1 MIIKDKV
8 IISSSSPRIK
18 AGQKQELDVAFY
30 LRRAFKDH
38 DQVFVFN
45 DIKLTHNNETAQID
59 HLIVHTFGFILI
71 ESKSITG
78 EVTVNKYEEW
88 SRSYNGKWNGMS
100 SPIKQV
106 ELQKELL
113 KKLLR
118 DHDSALLDK
127 VLGIE
132 KLQKSF
138 GGRQWEHLCAIS
150 SNAIINRDDAPKHIA
165 KKLVKSEFIVDT
177 VTKLMNLSSS
187 KPSPFTFFKA
197 ETRPW
202 FNDEEITR
210 VCDFFLQKGTA
221 EKLPE
226 GKVLEKTESPQ
237 IKIDTDVIT
246 KAHGKEYAELQLK
259 CKKCNTQNTLEPR
272 WGKYGYFVNCSS
284 CSINTPMKAPCTSC
298 NSKKTRVNKKKEIY
312 TLTCQDCEMSS
323 QLIYK
328 NEAFCE
334 KKAEILPS

>member
-8 IISSSSPRIK
+8 IISSSSPKIK

-88 SRSYNGKWNGMS
+88 SRSYNGKWNGMP

-106 ELQKELL
+106 ELQKDLL
-113 KKLLR
+113 KKLLK
-118 DHDSALLDK
+118 DYDSELLNK
-127 VLGIE
+127 LLGIE
-132 KLQKSF
+132 RLQKGF

-150 SNAIINRDDAPKHIA
+150 SNSIINRDDAPSLIA
-165 KKLVKSEFIVDT
+165 KKLIKSEFIVDT
-177 VTKLMNLSSS
+177 VTKLMDLSSS
-187 KPSPFTFFKA
+187 KPNSFTFFKA
-197 ETRPW
+197 ANRPW
-202 FNDEEITR
+202 FNDDEIIKI
-210 VCDFFLQKGTA
+210 CDFLLQKSTSEKA
-221 EKLPE
+221 TKEKL
-226 GKVLEKTESPQ
+226 LEKIESPQ
-237 IKIDTDVIT
+237 IKLDTHVIKST
-246 KAHGKEYAELQLK
+246 DSKEHAVLQLK
-259 CKKCNTQNTLEPR
+259 CKECNTQNTLEPS
-272 WGKYGYFVNCSS
+272 WGKFGYYVKCIN
-284 CSINTPMKAPCTSC
+284 CSINTPMKAPCLSC
-298 NSKKTRVNKKKEIY
+298 SSKKTKVNKKKEIY
-312 TLTCQDCEMSS
+312 TLTCQDCETNS

-328 NEAFCE
+328 KELLCE
-334 KKAEILPS
+334 K

>member
-45 DIKLTHNNETAQID
+45 DIKLTYNNETAQID

-88 SRSYNGKWNGMS
+88 SRSYHGKWNGMA

-106 ELQKELL
+106 ELQKDLL
-113 KKLLR
+113 KKILR
-118 DHDSALLDK
+118 DHDSELLNK

-132 KLQKSF
+132 KLQKGF
-138 GGRQWEHLCAIS
+138 GGRQWEHICAIS
-150 SNAIINRDDAPKHIA
+150 SNAIINREDAPKPIA

-177 VTKLMNLSSS
+177 VIKMMNLSSS
-187 KPSPFTFFKA
+187 KPNPFTFFKVGSM
-197 ETRPW
+197 PW
-202 FNDEEITR
+202 FNEDEIIKI
-210 VCDFFLQKGTA
+210 CDFILKKGTA
-221 EKLPE
+221 AEKVPE
-226 GKVLEKTESPQ
+226 EQLLVAIESPQ
-237 IKIDTDVIT
+237 IKIDTDVVT
-246 KAHGKEYAELQLK
+246 KVNSKENAVLELK
-259 CKKCNTQNTLEPR
+259 CKKCNTQDSLEPC
-272 WGKYGYFVNCSS
+272 WGKFGYYVKCSF
-284 CSINTPMKAPCTSC
+284 CCINTPMKTPCTSC
-298 NSKKTRVNKKKEIY
+298 NSKKTKVNKKREVY
-312 TLTCQDCEMSS
+312 TLTCQDCESSS
-323 QLIYK
+323 QLIY
-328 NEAFCE
+328 NDGALCE
-334 KKAEILPS
+334 K

>member
-8 IISSSSPRIK
+8 IISSSSPIIK

-45 DIKLTHNNETAQID
+45 DIKLNHNNETAQLD

-88 SRSYNGKWNGMS
+88 SRSYNGKWSGMS

-106 ELQKELL
+106 ELQKDLL

-118 DHDSALLDK
+118 DHDSTLLDR
-127 VLGIE
+127 LFGFE
-132 KLQKSF
+132 KLQKGF

-150 SNAIINRDDAPKHIA
+150 SNAIINRDDAPEHIA
-165 KKLVKSEFIVDT
+165 KKLVKSEFIVDS
-177 VTKLMNLSSS
+177 VTTLMNLSSS
-187 KPSPFTFFKA
+187 KPRALSFFKA

-202 FNDEEITR
+202 FNADEITR
-210 VCDFFLQKGTA
+210 LCDFILQKGTS
-221 EKLPE
+221 EKKSEEQTDKKSLKKTIPE
-226 GKVLEKTESPQ
+226 Q
-237 IKIDTDVIT
+237 IIKQTRSLKITPS
-246 KAHGKEYAELQLK
+246 KEQAKLNIK
-259 CKKCNTQNTLEPR
+259 CKKCNTQDTLEAC
-272 WGKYGYFVNCSS
+272 WGKFGYFVKCNS
-284 CSINTPMKAPCTSC
+284 CSINTPMKALCTAC
-298 NSKKTRVNKKKEIY
+298 NSKKTKVSKKKEVY
-312 TLTCQDCEMSS
+312 TLICQDCEISS

-328 NEAFCE
+328 T
-334 KKAEILPS
+334 